1 MSAINSPSSG
11 SSAPAAVTGV
21 QLMRGIGVRASRG
34 FWVEAFGSVLKRRG
48 AVLGLCW
55 LGLVLTLAILA
66 PFIANGHPL
75 VMEEL
80 EAGKVTAT
88 SYPFLNYLKPTD
100 LLLPAWAVIVLAWCV
115 VPAAAGAGR
124 GGDRTLTLVGA
135 LVGGVGL
142 LTTIAMAFAG
152 MTLPMAVTFG
162 LGALVLGAMVRA
174 VPRSDRFSTLFV
186 LALVTGLM
194 VVVSEAIIGY
204 LGQREIPD
212 WARSLKARP
221 LIRYEAA
228 GVITLAIAA
237 AATFIPLPGGWPRR
251 IAVFAAA
258 ALLAGSAI
266 SATWSRPLATF
277 DYRTREAQG
286 QVQCTYAIVPWS
298 PNQRRTDLVAVKPGT
313 RFWETTGQTRPA
325 GADDPKFVIGTDAQG
340 QDVLSQMIHACRL
353 SISIGLVSTGIS
365 VLIGVTIGS
374 LMGYFGGWVDIFLYR
389 MVEVF
394 MAVPVLFLLIVAAA
408 VLPRNIYYLMAI
420 IGCFTWMGSAR
431 FIRAE
436 FMKMRNQDFVQS
448 ARAVGLPLH
457 SILFRHMLPNGVT
470 PVLVDASFA
479 IAAAIL
485 AETTLSYLG
494 LGPEGQPSW
503 GLLLSDA
510 TGQTGTFLWWLATF
524 PGLAIFLTVLS
535 YNMIGEA
542 LRDAIDPKL
551 KKARV

>member
-11 SSAPAAVTGV
+11 SSAPPAVTGV

-152 MTLPMAVTFG
+152 VTLPMAVTFG

-237 AATFIPLPGGWPRR
+237 AATFIPLPGGWARR

-313 RFWETTGQTRPA
+313 RFWETTGQSRPA